1 MDSLWLVCRYV
12 DFTVDNQG
20 ACNLF
25 ESQRPYQRYLSRKA
39 LRSCG
44 LRCSSLHIIINII
57 ILNIIINITCIEGKT
72 GSTNQTV
79 TKQSRVPAVPW
90 SSREVEVVFCEANI
104 AVSVLVLDTDGVTL
118 IIEKLP
124 LPSIVIKGGDDA
136 CLLPEVLKATAGSQ
150 GVRLGTR
157 ELSHQDLP
165 LLVLLV
171 GQPDG
176 DLD

>member
-57 ILNIIINITCIEGKT
+57 IINIIINITCIEGKT

-79 TKQSRVPAVPW
+79 TKHGLMFCLKTSKLEMARVLLKNPRVNIHTANKEGKFP
-90 SSREVEVVFCEANI
+90 ENI
-104 AVSVLVLDTDGVTL
+104 ARLD
-118 IIEKLP
+118 
-124 LPSIVIKGGDDA
+124 
-136 CLLPEVLKATAGSQ
+136 
-150 GVRLGTR
+150 LGC
-157 ELSHQDLP
+157 
-165 LLVLLV
+165 
-171 GQPDG
+171 
-176 DLD
+176 